1 MSSSQPCSMLR
12 ACTRTTLRTR
22 NDEIRGGTMTY
33 KVLFREIESLD
44 GVLQHELVFQLVT
57 SLRRLARRVLG
68 A

>member
-1 MSSSQPCSMLR
+1 
-12 ACTRTTLRTR
+12 
-22 NDEIRGGTMTY
+22 MTY